1 MHFPEPMVIYLDTGT
16 GVPATSTLT
25 LDFGSQGT
33 FPYTVKNFL
42 YQEHEMQ
49 ELNRKKMVVLI
60 PFQLLKLRRIIAS
73 HPSPENFLLLQ
84 NQLSNDILY
93 SIKANEQAGNIT
105 VDDANQLWELTSLL
119 LDHIYKHYEELGEYQ
134 DMKPLLEGALE
145 LPNDKYRI
153 RIDELEQ
160 ENTGRFSRLYFH

>member
-1 MHFPEPMVIYLDTGT
+1 
-16 GVPATSTLT
+16 
-25 LDFGSQGT
+25 
-33 FPYTVKNFL
+33 
-42 YQEHEMQ
+42 MQ
-49 ELNRKKMVVLI
+49 ELNRKKLVVLI

-105 VDDANQLWELTSLL
+105 TDDANQLWELTSLL
-119 LDHIYKHYEELGEYQ
+119 LNQIYKHYEELGEYQ
-134 DMKPLLEGALE
+134 NMKPLLEGALE

-160 ENTGRFSRLYFH
+160 ENTGLVQEKAAWEKEKDSLKKENSILEKEIQRLQELLKQQNSQ